1 MKYKYRNH
9 PSRMATLMVT
19 FGAGARAGFG
29 KYPDGIAHFVEHTR
43 FKGGPTWTA
52 KDLLWK
58 IASAGGSWNAWTS
71 EDLVAYHVTIPE
83 EELPVAFECIGEI
96 VNNPSFPEEELVK
109 EREVI
114 CQEVRMYD
122 DEMGTKVGYALRQA
136 IFDNPLATPVLGTEE
151 SVRSIT
157 RDNLVAFNQEFYSPE
172 QRLVTLCAQSNAF
185 DLVGKYFGK
194 PNDVLVF
201 GPPSAPNYKPASDQE
216 ITKAGHL
223 QHMIS
228 IAFAGLGIDELAKNR
243 AAFDVFNRI
252 FGGGDVSRLFLKI
265 REDLGLVY
273 GVGSTMCDFMDG
285 NYFYIGTETEP
296 ENSNQ
301 VVAEINNQIDVMQ
314 SVLPT
319 DEELRTAKNKIRSGI
334 YSWMDTSNGTV
345 EFVLDEEFY
354 GQPNTSQ
361 YLSAVDQVTA
371 AQVQEIA
378 QKVFAEP
385 KYTVI
390 GHG

>member
-9 PSRMATLMVT
+9 PSRMSTLMVT
-19 FGAGARAGFG
+19 FGAGARASLG
-29 KYPDGIAHFVEHTR
+29 KYPDGIAHFCEHAV
-43 FKGGPTWTA
+43 FKASTKYTA
-52 KDLLWK
+52 KQLLWK
-58 IASAGGSWNAWTS
+58 IASAGGNWNAFTS

-83 EELPVAFECIGEI
+83 ENLDVAFECISEI
-96 VNNPSFPEEELVK
+96 TTSPTFPADELVK
-109 EREVI
+109 EKEVI
-114 CQEVRMYD
+114 CQEIRMYD

-136 IFDNPLATPVLGTEE
+136 IFDNPLATPILGTEE

-157 RDNLVAFNQEFYSPE
+157 RDNLVAFNREFYSPE

-185 DLVGKYFGK
+185 GLVGKYFGK

-201 GPPSAPNYKPASDQE
+201 GPPNAPNYKPSSDQE
-216 ITKAGHL
+216 ITKPGHL

-228 IAFAGLGIDELAKNR
+228 IAFAGPGIDTLTKNR

-314 SVLPT
+314 SVMST

-334 YSWMDTSNGTV
+334 YSRMDTSNGTV
-345 EFVLDEEFY
+345 GFVLDEEFY
-354 GQPNTSQ
+354 GQPDTSQ
-361 YLSAVDQVTA
+361 YLAAVDQVTA